1 MSDYIYVEEKLID
14 KLEKVGVTNGK
25 VIMLYAKIQALAE
38 ERGYTTAGAPYFCR
52 ILNITDRQTRRY
64 LSELE
69 SVGCITRFEKRNGAH
84 TEARLIYPKLFV
96 TEEDEYDLGQDCPER
111 TEMTND
117 LGQKL
122 SDPGQKCPKPRTR
135 MSKTPDKNVQ
145 NLGQKCHP
153 VIVSNSKYHNSTRGT
168 AGAQRDASLV
178 EVADAPDASLDM
190 VANAPGNSADA
201 ARLRLPVAPEWP
213 AEWIEKDIQKL
224 DFKFDGRLPDNEMLG
239 IIARTYR
246 QHINNDE
253 LDYKEIFIEMVKEFT
268 GGIYN
273 CNKDEVKKV
282 CAYICGVPEN
292 TFVPRVDPDPDDFS
306 SDTDTV
312 DSGLDSPD
320 LADSGLTDSSSDMVS
335 TDIIDPDSVID
346 PVSDSSTD
354 PGPSDITASSD
365 TIVPINQDNTDISGS
380 DPGDA
385 A

>member
-69 SVGCITRFEKRNGAH
+69 SAGCITRFEKRNGAH

-122 SDPGQKCPKPRTR
+122 SDHGQKCPKPRSR
-135 MSKTPDKNVQ
+135 MSKTPDRNDQ

-178 EVADAPDASLDM
+178 EVADAPGVAFAPDM
-190 VANAPGNSADA
+190 VAEAPVYSADA
-201 ARLRLPVAPEWP
+201 ARLRLPSELMLEYKGIVSDDSMPD
-213 AEWIEKDIQKL
+213 IIQKTYAQHVKNREL
-224 DFKFDGRLPDNEMLG
+224 NNE
-239 IIARTYR
+239 
-246 QHINNDE
+246 
-253 LDYKEIFIEMVKEFT
+253 EIYNSMVKEFT
-268 GGIYN
+268 GGFYR
-273 CNKDEVKKV
+273 CSEAPVRQA
-282 CAYICGVPEN
+282 CAYVCGVQLE
-292 TFVPRVDPDPDDFS
+292 DADCS
-306 SDTDTV
+306 ASDTDDISTDNSGTDIV
-312 DSGLDSPD
+312 DSGSVSPD
-320 LADSGLTDSSSDMVS
+320 LADSGLTDPSSDMVS
-335 TDIIDPDSVID
+335 TDITDSDSVTD
-346 PVSDSSTD
+346 PASDSSAD
-354 PGPSDITASSD
+354 PGPSDITAPSD
-365 TIVPINQDNTDISGS
+365 TKDSDTVVPMNKDNTDISGS
-380 DPGDA
+380 NPGDA

>member
-69 SVGCITRFEKRNGAH
+69 SAGCITRFEKRNGAH

-122 SDPGQKCPKPRTR
+122 SDPGQKCPKPRTK
-135 MSKTPDKNVQ
+135 MSKTPDRNDQ

-168 AGAQRDASLV
+168 AAAQRDASLV
-178 EVADAPDASLDM
+178 EVADAPEVAFAPDM
-190 VANAPGNSADA
+190 VAEAPVYSADA
-201 ARLRLPVAPEWP
+201 ARSRLPVASGWPE
-213 AEWIEKDIQKL
+213 EWIKKNIQEMNL
-224 DFKFDGRLPDNEMLG
+224 RFDGRVSDDDMSG

-246 QHINNDE
+246 KHVNDDE
-253 LDYKEIFIEMVKEFT
+253 LNNEEIFIAMVKEFT
-268 GGIYN
+268 GGTFN
-273 CNKDEVKKV
+273 CNKDMIKKA
-282 CAYICGVPEN
+282 CSHICGVPET
-292 TFVPRVDPDPDDFS
+292 TFVPKVDPDPDDLS
-306 SDTDTV
+306 SDTNTD
-312 DSGLDSPD
+312 DPEPD
-320 LADSGLTDSSSDMVS
+320 DPSSDTVS
-335 TDIIDPDSVID
+335 TDITDSDTVTD

-354 PGPSDITASSD
+354 TDSSDIMASSDTKDSD
-365 TIVPINQDNTDISGS
+365 TIVPINKDNTDISGS

>member
-69 SVGCITRFEKRNGAH
+69 SAGCITRFEKRNGAH

-178 EVADAPDASLDM
+178 EAADAPDASLDM

-213 AEWIEKDIQKL
+213 AEWIEKDIRKL
-224 DFKFDGRLPDNEMLG
+224 DLRFDGRIPDNEMLG

-268 GGIYN
+268 GGTFN

-292 TFVPRVDPDPDDFS
+292 TFVPRVDPKPDDLS

-312 DSGLDSPD
+312 DSGSDSPD
-320 LADSGLTDSSSDMVS
+320 LADSGLTDPS
-335 TDIIDPDSVID
+335 TDITDSDSVID

-354 PGPSDITASSD
+354 LGPSDITASSD

>member
-69 SVGCITRFEKRNGAH
+69 SAGCITRFEKRNGAH

-122 SDPGQKCPKPRTR
+122 SDPGQKCPKPRTE

-190 VANAPGNSADA
+190 VANAPGNSANA
-201 ARLRLPVAPEWP
+201 ARLRLSYSLYNK
-213 AEWIEKDIQKL
+213 KDCHRGQSLK
-224 DFKFDGRLPDNEMLG
+224 FKF
-239 IIARTYR
+239 I
-246 QHINNDE
+246 INNH
-253 LDYKEIFIEMVKEFT
+253 
-268 GGIYN
+268 YN
-273 CNKDEVKKV
+273 
-282 CAYICGVPEN
+282 P
-292 TFVPRVDPDPDDFS
+292 
-306 SDTDTV
+306 
-312 DSGLDSPD
+312 
-320 LADSGLTDSSSDMVS
+320 
-335 TDIIDPDSVID
+335 
-346 PVSDSSTD
+346 
-354 PGPSDITASSD
+354 
-365 TIVPINQDNTDISGS
+365 IVINQEFLYQINQVANTSLYIFFPLVVFLFFQIFFHICNIQIVTQSIQNLI
-380 DPGDA
+380 
-385 A
+385 

>member
-69 SVGCITRFEKRNGAH
+69 SAGCITRFEKRNGAH

-224 DFKFDGRLPDNEMLG
+224 DLKFDGRISNNEMPG

-246 QHINNDE
+246 QHVNDDE
-253 LDYKEIFIEMVKEFT
+253 LDNEEIFIEMVKEFT
-268 GGIYN
+268 GGTFN

-292 TFVPRVDPDPDDFS
+292 TFVPRVDPKPDDLS

-312 DSGLDSPD
+312 DSGSDSPD
-320 LADSGLTDSSSDMVS
+320 LADSGLTDPS
-335 TDIIDPDSVID
+335 TDITDSDSVID

-365 TIVPINQDNTDISGS
+365 TIVPINQDNTDSSGS

>member
-69 SVGCITRFEKRNGAH
+69 SAGCITRFEKRNGAH

-135 MSKTPDKNVQ
+135 MSKTPDRNVQ

-153 VIVSNSKYHNSTRGT
+153 VIISNSKYHNSTRGT

-224 DFKFDGRLPDNEMLG
+224 DLKFDGRLPDNEMLG

-292 TFVPRVDPDPDDFS
+292 TFVPRIDPDPDDFS

-346 PVSDSSTD
+346 PVSDSSAD

>member
-69 SVGCITRFEKRNGAH
+69 SAGCITRFEKRNGAH

-201 ARLRLPVAPEWP
+201 ARLRLPVASEWP
-213 AEWIEKDIQKL
+213 AEWIEKDIRKL
-224 DFKFDGRLPDNEMLG
+224 DLRFDGRIPDNEMLG

-268 GGIYN
+268 GGTFN

-292 TFVPRVDPDPDDFS
+292 TFVPRVDPKPDDLS

-312 DSGLDSPD
+312 DSGSDSPD
-320 LADSGLTDSSSDMVS
+320 LADSGLTDPS
-335 TDIIDPDSVID
+335 TDITDSDSVID

-354 PGPSDITASSD
+354 PGPSDITASSY